1 MPDRL
6 PDELA
11 GALDAS
17 RDRRGAFGARLEYYA
32 DAGSTNDLAAALA
45 DAGAPEGTAV
55 VASAQSRGRGRLGRR
70 WFSPP
75 GAGLYVSV
83 VVRRSGLAPL
93 LTLAGGVAVAEGIR
107 RATALPVELKWP
119 NDVIVPGPR
128 GSRRKLAGI
137 LAEASSSRAQL
148 QYVVLG
154 YGINLRTAAYPP
166 EVSGRAT
173 SIEAELGRPA
183 GAGSTIWEFPPSTI
197 GRRRWRLP
205 VAGGGYFRLLP
216 YSVTCRALR
225 HLNEVEQQPG
235 MVYLHP
241 WEMDPGQPR
250 LPIGRLAQLRHSL
263 NTSRTEDK
271 LRRLLSDFRFQPVR
285 DVLAASSHR
294 AEGVLS

>member
-32 DAGSTNDLAAALA
+32 EAGSTNDLAAALA
-45 DAGAPEGTAV
+45 DAGAAEGTVV
-55 VASAQSRGRGRLGRR
+55 VASAQTRGRGRLGRR

-137 LAEASSSRAQL
+137 LAEASSSRARL

-183 GAGSTIWEFPPSTI
+183 GAGSVLAETLASLAVRCDDLAA
-197 GRRRWRLP
+197 GRASAVLERWRELAP
-205 VAGGGYFRLLP
+205 SAHGTHVECETPAGRASGVSLGIAEDGALLVRIGDRVERIL
-216 YSVTCRALR
+216 SG
-225 HLNEVEQQPG
+225 EV
-235 MVYLHP
+235 V
-241 WEMDPGQPR
+241 W
-250 LPIGRLAQLRHSL
+250 A
-263 NTSRTEDK
+263 
-271 LRRLLSDFRFQPVR
+271 
-285 DVLAASSHR
+285 
-294 AEGVLS
+294 